1 MKKYYITNEI
11 NQYNLGTDLEGKTIV
26 FEMPPFCSGDYEA
39 KIYKDEIGFY
49 IDHSSHGYFRGCYD
63 FNVVDKSIPP
73 STLSQEDSDNLN
85 LFDINTR
92 QED

>member
-11 NQYNLGTDLEGKTIV
+11 NQFNLGTDLEGKTIV
-26 FEMPPFCSGDYEA
+26 FEMPSFCSGDYEA

-49 IDHSSHGYFRGCYD
+49 IKHSNHGYFKGCRD

-73 STLSQEDSDNLN
+73 STSSDDDDLN
-85 LFDINTR
+85 LFHINTL
-92 QED
+92 Q